1 MSMKRPAHWLSAS
14 VALLAAATIFV
25 YPKPAAANTYTI
37 MDLGNANGRNLY
49 GIDTSGEVVVT
60 QSYGCGFASFTCY
73 VTYVDGVAGTASSSA
88 PDLVYDDGSPCSSTP
103 SGFNALKNVC
113 NQGVVGLGTVYNPN
127 GSRNG
132 TYLGSGDNL
141 QFLNSGSAD
150 QEFLNSLGDFAWTD
164 GQGEELFEAVATSA
178 APVSPIP
185 EPGSLL
191 LVGTGL
197 LWFTAAVRR
206 RANR

>member
-1 MSMKRPAHWLSAS
+1 MKRPAHSLRASA
-14 VALLAAATIFV
+14 ALLVAATVFV
-25 YPKPAAANTYTI
+25 CPKPAAADTYTI
-37 MDLGNANGRNLY
+37 YDLGNANGRGIY
-49 GIDTSGEVVVT
+49 GIDTAGDVVVSQT
-60 QSYGCGFASFTCY
+60 YGCGLASFTCY
-73 VTYVDGVAGTASSSA
+73 VTYVDGVAGTPSSSL
-88 PDLVYDDGSPCSSTP
+88 PDMVYDDGTPCSSTP
-103 SGFNALKNVC
+103 SGFDALKNVC

-132 TYLGSGDNL
+132 TYIGSGNNM
-141 QFLNSGSAD
+141 QFLSGGSAD
-150 QEFLNSLGDFAWTD
+150 QAFLNSVGDFAWTD
-164 GQGEELFEAVATSA
+164 GQGEEIFEAIDTSA
-178 APVSPIP
+178 TAVSPIP